1 MTRPVMVQPQGRG
14 LQAPMDTEGARLEK
28 AQDLKDEG
36 WDTRRVTTK
45 ILDTQVIS
53 RMKTVTPQGQFLT
66 IAHPDSD
73 YTYLL

>member
-1 MTRPVMVQPQGRG
+1 MRDGAAGCEQKGQDR
-14 LQAPMDTEGARLEK
+14 TEGARLEK